1 MPKGYRNEWE
11 KTMSKIKKGVRLLLT
26 QGPAAVLVKLR
37 NKRIEHLREAAFR
50 EKAKKVHLITEEQR
64 EYQKKYT
71 FEEPIKFSI
80 ITPLYNTPRE
90 YLLELLHS
98 VQRQTYSDWQLC
110 LADGSD
116 GAHAYVG
123 KICRE
128 YAGRDARIVYTALP
142 ENKGISENT
151 NACIALADGQYLGL
165 LDHDDV
171 LHESALF
178 EMRRAIQK
186 FHADFL
192 YSDEVKF
199 SGRIEDATDFNF
211 KPGFGKD
218 ELRSHNYI
226 CHFTV
231 FSRKLLERALELL
244 GDIVFHST
252 FPQHEI
258 EKETEV
264 IIDEIQSYED
274 TPSELIFD
282 DFEDMI
288 FRNHPLGRN
297 ILGKPE
303 LLRSFRTEDV
313 LSFTRR
319 FYQPGNMVFFVQGQY
334 EFKRII
340 RLVEKYLLDIP
351 DVRVE
356 NRRTPPPLYVPEHL
370 TVSKDT
376 HQAHVMMGSR
386 GYNAYDDKR
395 TALYLLNNI
404 LGGPGMNSKLNVSL
418 RERRGLVYNVESNLT
433 SYTDTGAFCIYFGTD
448 VDDMDTCLKLTYK
461 ELKRMRDV
469 KMTSSQLA
477 AAKKQLIGQI
487 GVASDNFE
495 NNALGMAKTY
505 LHYHKYESSEFVFRR
520 IEELTAEQL
529 LEVANEMFAEEY
541 LSTLIYK

>member
-1 MPKGYRNEWE
+1 MQYNEYTLPNGLRIIHE
-11 KTMSKIKKGVRLLLT
+11 PTLSKVSYCGFAIDAGTRDEAENE
-26 QGPAAVLVKLR
+26 QGMAHFV
-37 NKRIEHLREAAFR
+37 EHLIFKGTEKRKAWHILNRMENVGGDLNAYTNKEETVVYAAF
-50 EKAKKVHLITEEQR
+50 LTE
-64 EYQKKYT
+64 
-71 FEEPIKFSI
+71 
-80 ITPLYNTPRE
+80 
-90 YLLELLHS
+90 H
-98 VQRQTYSDWQLC
+98 
-110 LADGSD
+110 
-116 GAHAYVG
+116 
-123 KICRE
+123 
-128 YAGRDARIVYTALP
+128 
-142 ENKGISENT
+142 
-151 NACIALADGQYLGL
+151 
-165 LDHDDV
+165 
-171 LHESALF
+171 
-178 EMRRAIQK
+178 
-186 FHADFL
+186 
-192 YSDEVKF
+192 
-199 SGRIEDATDFNF
+199 
-211 KPGFGKD
+211 
-218 ELRSHNYI
+218 
-226 CHFTV
+226 
-231 FSRKLLERALELL
+231 LERALELL

-274 TPSELIFD
+274 NPSELIFD

-297 ILGKPE
+297 ILGKPD
-303 LLRSFRTEDV
+303 LLRSVRTEDV

-334 EFKRII
+334 DFKKIV
-340 RLVEKYLLDIP
+340 RLAEKHLA
-351 DVRVE
+351 DVPAVTVDNQRV
-356 NRRTPPPLYVPEHL
+356 PPPLYVPERL
-370 TVSKDT
+370 VVSKDT
-376 HQAHVMMGSR
+376 HQAHVMIGSR

-448 VDDMDTCLKLTYK
+448 IEDMDTCLKLTYK

-505 LHYHKYESSEFVFRR
+505 LHYHKYESSEVVFKR
-520 IEELTAEQL
+520 IETLTAEQL
-529 LEVANEMFAEEY
+529 MEVANEMFAEEY

>member
-1 MPKGYRNEWE
+1 MQYNEYTLPNGLRIIHE
-11 KTMSKIKKGVRLLLT
+11 PTLSKVSYCGFAIDAGTRDEAENE
-26 QGPAAVLVKLR
+26 QGMAHFV
-37 NKRIEHLREAAFR
+37 EHLIFKGTEKRKAWHILNRMENVGGDLNAYTNKEETVVYAAF
-50 EKAKKVHLITEEQR
+50 LTE
-64 EYQKKYT
+64 
-71 FEEPIKFSI
+71 
-80 ITPLYNTPRE
+80 
-90 YLLELLHS
+90 H
-98 VQRQTYSDWQLC
+98 
-110 LADGSD
+110 
-116 GAHAYVG
+116 
-123 KICRE
+123 
-128 YAGRDARIVYTALP
+128 
-142 ENKGISENT
+142 
-151 NACIALADGQYLGL
+151 
-165 LDHDDV
+165 
-171 LHESALF
+171 
-178 EMRRAIQK
+178 
-186 FHADFL
+186 
-192 YSDEVKF
+192 
-199 SGRIEDATDFNF
+199 
-211 KPGFGKD
+211 
-218 ELRSHNYI
+218 
-226 CHFTV
+226 
-231 FSRKLLERALELL
+231 LERALELL

-274 TPSELIFD
+274 NPSELIFD

-297 ILGKPE
+297 ILGKPD

-334 EFKRII
+334 DFKKIV
-340 RLVEKYLLDIP
+340 RLAEKHLA
-351 DVRVE
+351 DVPAVTVDNQRV
-356 NRRTPPPLYVPEHL
+356 PPPLYVPERL
-370 TVSKDT
+370 VVPKDT
-376 HQAHVMMGSR
+376 HQAHVMIGSR

-448 VDDMDTCLKLTYK
+448 IEDMDTCLKLTYK

-495 NNALGMAKTY
+495 NNARGMAKTY
-505 LHYHKYESSEFVFRR
+505 LHYHKYESSEVVFKR
-520 IEELTAEQL
+520 IETLTAEQL
-529 LEVANEMFAEEY
+529 MEVANEMFAEEY

>member
-1 MPKGYRNEWE
+1 MQYNEYTLPNGLRIIHE
-11 KTMSKIKKGVRLLLT
+11 PTLSKVSYCGFAIDAGTRDEAENE
-26 QGPAAVLVKLR
+26 QGMAHFV
-37 NKRIEHLREAAFR
+37 EHLIFKGTEKRKAWHILNRMENVGGDLNAYTNKEETVVYAAF
-50 EKAKKVHLITEEQR
+50 LTE
-64 EYQKKYT
+64 
-71 FEEPIKFSI
+71 
-80 ITPLYNTPRE
+80 
-90 YLLELLHS
+90 H
-98 VQRQTYSDWQLC
+98 
-110 LADGSD
+110 
-116 GAHAYVG
+116 
-123 KICRE
+123 
-128 YAGRDARIVYTALP
+128 
-142 ENKGISENT
+142 
-151 NACIALADGQYLGL
+151 
-165 LDHDDV
+165 
-171 LHESALF
+171 
-178 EMRRAIQK
+178 
-186 FHADFL
+186 
-192 YSDEVKF
+192 
-199 SGRIEDATDFNF
+199 
-211 KPGFGKD
+211 
-218 ELRSHNYI
+218 
-226 CHFTV
+226 
-231 FSRKLLERALELL
+231 LERALELL

-274 TPSELIFD
+274 NPSELIFD

-297 ILGKPE
+297 ILGKPD

-334 EFKRII
+334 DFKKIV
-340 RLVEKYLLDIP
+340 RLAEKHLA
-351 DVRVE
+351 DVPAVTVDNQRV
-356 NRRTPPPLYVPEHL
+356 PPPLYVPERL
-370 TVSKDT
+370 VVSKDT
-376 HQAHVMMGSR
+376 HQAHVMIGSR

-448 VDDMDTCLKLTYK
+448 IEDMDTCLKLTYK

-505 LHYHKYESSEFVFRR
+505 LHYHKYESSELVFKR

>member
-1 MPKGYRNEWE
+1 MHCNEYTLPNGLRIIHE
-11 KTMSKIKKGVRLLLT
+11 PTLSKVAYCGFAIDAGTRDEAANE
-26 QGPAAVLVKLR
+26 QGMAHFV
-37 NKRIEHLREAAFR
+37 EHLIFKGTVKRKAWHILNRMENVGGDLNAYTNKEETVVYSAF
-50 EKAKKVHLITEEQR
+50 LTE
-64 EYQKKYT
+64 
-71 FEEPIKFSI
+71 
-80 ITPLYNTPRE
+80 
-90 YLLELLHS
+90 H
-98 VQRQTYSDWQLC
+98 
-110 LADGSD
+110 
-116 GAHAYVG
+116 
-123 KICRE
+123 
-128 YAGRDARIVYTALP
+128 
-142 ENKGISENT
+142 
-151 NACIALADGQYLGL
+151 
-165 LDHDDV
+165 
-171 LHESALF
+171 
-178 EMRRAIQK
+178 
-186 FHADFL
+186 
-192 YSDEVKF
+192 
-199 SGRIEDATDFNF
+199 
-211 KPGFGKD
+211 
-218 ELRSHNYI
+218 
-226 CHFTV
+226 
-231 FSRKLLERALELL
+231 LERALELL

-274 TPSELIFD
+274 NPSELIFD

-297 ILGKPE
+297 ILGKPD

-334 EFKRII
+334 DFKKIV
-340 RLVEKYLLDIP
+340 RLAEKHLA
-351 DVRVE
+351 DVPAVTVDNQRV
-356 NRRTPPPLYVPEHL
+356 PPPLYVPERL
-370 TVSKDT
+370 VVPKDT
-376 HQAHVMMGSR
+376 HQAHVMIGSR

-448 VDDMDTCLKLTYK
+448 IEDMDTCLKLTYK

-505 LHYHKYESSEFVFRR
+505 LHYHKYESSEVVFKR
-520 IEELTAEQL
+520 IETLTAEQL
-529 LEVANEMFAEEY
+529 MEVANEMFAEEY